1 MALCSQ
7 CLRTEHG
14 ARDYLHGD
22 PFALIF
28 LTCLSVREIIHSPS
42 LFVGS
47 FTSSYHL
54 RPPHSPK
61 GGKVN
66 SVSSQYTEE
75 HDSENKF
82 SALPNLTLSIISGRV
97 KKLKEK
103 TVSHSLNP
111 DSFSGARGFFAF

>member
-1 MALCSQ
+1 MPLSEGNHSQ
-7 CLRTEHG
+7 S
-14 ARDYLHGD
+14 
-22 PFALIF
+22 LIV
-28 LTCLSVREIIHSPS
+28 CG
-42 LFVGS
+42 LFYFFV
-47 FTSSYHL
+47 SSSS
-54 RPPHSPK
+54 PHSPR

-66 SVSSQYTEE
+66 SVFSQYTEE

-111 DSFSGARGFFAF
+111 DIFSGARGFFAF

>member
-1 MALCSQ
+1 MPLSEGNHSQ
-7 CLRTEHG
+7 S
-14 ARDYLHGD
+14 
-22 PFALIF
+22 LIV
-28 LTCLSVREIIHSPS
+28 CG
-42 LFVGS
+42 LFYFFV
-47 FTSSYHL
+47 SSSS
-54 RPPHSPK
+54 PPHSPK